1 MTPPR
6 NESSG
11 AECVPS
17 CCHRAGIPKRRGCEL
32 SSVVRLNLLV
42 MQQLEAYIG
51 GVSEL
56 FDGDHLNNAETDAF
70 LKNFMKSFAN

>member
-1 MTPPR
+1 
-6 NESSG
+6 
-11 AECVPS
+11 
-17 CCHRAGIPKRRGCEL
+17 
-32 SSVVRLNLLV
+32 VRLNLLV

-70 LKNFMKSFAN
+70 LKNFMKSFANWVAKARTPTPAT